1 MADKTEPT
9 HFCRMRGMMCKEHS
23 PEAKSRFATIWLV
36 ISAFALALIE
46 ISTGAL
52 APGSHLV
59 WSPVWMALFPL
70 VLPSTPRR
78 ALLNALV
85 GASMSPVALVVLAGL
100 GRVASPPV
108 AELMPLFAPVYAAA
122 IVAFLVSRTL
132 SGLGAQAEKVE
143 KLGMYELEQPIAQGG
158 MGEVWRAKHA
168 LLSRPA
174 AIKLIRPNTAADGT
188 KGPVDSVAVQRFQRE
203 AQVTASLRSPHTV
216 QLYDFGV
223 TRTGSF
229 YYVME
234 LLEGTD
240 LENLVREQGP
250 LEPSLVVHILKQ
262 TLDSLAE
269 AHAHGLIHRDIK
281 PANLHLSERGLE
293 KHFVKVLDFG
303 LVKSESNTPN
313 VEGANLSITQADR
326 ITGTPA
332 YLAPEL
338 ATGRGKIDG
347 RADLYALGCVA
358 YYLLTGKLVFEG
370 ATAMQIALAHAVEPP
385 IPPSVRSGRRIP
397 RDLERIVM
405 ACLEKDP
412 EKRPKSALELLAL
425 LGAVDLHVDSS
436 AEPVSAPLASRGR
449 SALN

>member
-1 MADKTEPT
+1 MAEKPGPT
-9 HFCRMRGMMCKEHS
+9 HFCRMRGIMR
-23 PEAKSRFATIWLV
+23 AATPGRDTRSKLATLSLFG
-36 ISAFALALIE
+36 SAFVLAFLELSSTPLPE
-46 ISTGAL
+46 IT
-52 APGSHLV
+52 HLV
-59 WSPVWMALFPL
+59 WSPVWVALFPL
-70 VLPSTPRR
+70 VLPSSSRR
-78 ALLNALV
+78 ALVNALV
-85 GASMSPVALVVLAGL
+85 GASMSPVALFTLGYL
-100 GRVASPPV
+100 GRVELPPSAS
-108 AELMPLFAPVYAAA
+108 LMPLFAPVYAAA
-122 IVAFLVSRTL
+122 VVAYFVSRTL
-132 SGLGAQAEKVE
+132 SGIGARADSVE

-158 MGEVWRAKHA
+158 MGEVWRARHQ

-174 AIKLIRPNTAADGT
+174 AIKLIRLHGDDGE
-188 KGPVDSVAVQRFQRE
+188 KRPVDRVAIQRFERE

-240 LENLVREQGP
+240 LENLVKQHGP
-250 LEPSLVVHILKQ
+250 LEPSLVVHILRQ

-269 AHAHGLIHRDIK
+269 AHANGLIHRDIK
-281 PANLHLSERGLE
+281 PANLHLSERGFE

-303 LVKSESNTPN
+303 LVKSESDTPT
-313 VEGANLSITQADR
+313 VQGANLSITQGDR

-358 YYLLTGKLVFEG
+358 YFLLTGKLVFEG
-370 ATAMQIALAHAVEPP
+370 ATAMQVALAHAVEPP
-385 IPPSVRSGRRIP
+385 ALPSVRSGRPLP

-405 ACLEKDP
+405 QCLEKDP
-412 EKRPKSALELLAL
+412 EKRPRSALELMKL
-425 LGAVDLHVDSS
+425 LEQVDLHVSS
-436 AEPVSAPLASRGR
+436 PEAYSVPKASRPG
-449 SALN
+449 SVLN

>member
-1 MADKTEPT
+1 MAAKKDPT
-9 HFCRMRGMMCKEHS
+9 HFCRMRGKMCASASSTGHT
-23 PEAKSRFATIWLV
+23 AVATVGLIG
-36 ISAFALALIE
+36 SAFALALVE
-46 ISTGAL
+46 L
-52 APGSHLV
+52 ASRPLAERTHLV

-78 ALLNALV
+78 ALVNALA
-85 GASMSPVALVVLAGL
+85 GASMVPAALIALVALGRSDWPPLADL
-100 GRVASPPV
+100 LALLV
-108 AELMPLFAPVYAAA
+108 PVYAAA
-122 IVAFLVSRTL
+122 VIAFLVSRTL
-132 SGLGAQAEKVE
+132 SRLGARAESVE

-158 MGEVWRAKHA
+158 MGEVWRARHQ

-174 AIKLIRPNTAADGT
+174 AIKLIRPQAASEGA
-188 KGPVDSVAVQRFQRE
+188 KPSVDRVAIQRFERE

-240 LENLVREQGP
+240 LENLVREHGP
-250 LEPSLVVHILKQ
+250 LEPSLVVHILRQ

-303 LVKSESNTPN
+303 LVKSESETPSIQ
-313 VEGANLSITQADR
+313 GTNLSITQGDR
-326 ITGTPA
+326 ITGTPT

-370 ATAMQIALAHAVEPP
+370 ATAMQVALAHAVEPP
-385 IPPSVRSGRRIP
+385 QPPSLRVGRPFP

-412 EKRPKSALELLAL
+412 EKRPASAQAL
-425 LGAVDLHVDSS
+425 LGMLDAADLRVDSS
-436 AEPVSAPLASRGR
+436 AEPYSVPARSRPT
-449 SALN
+449 ALN

>member
-1 MADKTEPT
+1 MAEKEPT
-9 HFCRMRGMMCKEHS
+9 HFCPMRGVLCKERS
-23 PEAKSRFATIWLV
+23 AEARSRFGTAWLV
-36 ISAFALALIE
+36 ASAFALALLE
-46 ISTGAL
+46 LSTGAL

-70 VLPSTPRR
+70 VMPSTPRR
-78 ALLNALV
+78 ALMNALV
-85 GASMSPVALVVLAGL
+85 GASMSPVALAVLMAMGRAPAVAL
-100 GRVASPPV
+100 G
-108 AELMPLFAPVYAAA
+108 ELFALFAPVFAAA
-122 IVAFLVSRTL
+122 IVAYLVSRTL
-132 SGLGAQAEKVE
+132 SGLGSQADKVE
-143 KLGMYELEQPIAQGG
+143 KLGMYELEAPIAQGG
-158 MGEVWRAKHA
+158 MGEVWRAKHQ
-168 LLSRPA
+168 LLTRPA
-174 AIKLIRPNTAADGT
+174 AIKLIRPNGPDGT
-188 KGPVDSVAVQRFQRE
+188 KSVDSVAIQRFQRE

-216 QLYDFGV
+216 QLYDFGM

-240 LENLVREQGP
+240 LENLVREHGP
-250 LEPSLVVHILKQ
+250 LEPSLVVHILRQ

-385 IPPSVRSGRRIP
+385 TLPSARLGRRLP

-412 EKRPKSALELLAL
+412 EKRPKSATELLAML
-425 LGAVDLHVDSS
+425 DAADLHVDSS
-436 AEPVSAPLASRGR
+436 AEPLSAPAASRGR